1 MKQTAARTSRIE
13 RLVDDYIMELNAGC
27 HFAIVRGCSTM
38 RRKNISGP
46 SAVKISFSPAVASAA
61 AGLETAQKAVSSN
74 PLTVP
79 LEII

>member
-1 MKQTAARTSRIE
+1 
-13 RLVDDYIMELNAGC
+13 
-27 HFAIVRGCSTM
+27 M
-38 RRKNISGP
+38 RRKNISAP

-74 PLTVP
+74 PFRLTVP